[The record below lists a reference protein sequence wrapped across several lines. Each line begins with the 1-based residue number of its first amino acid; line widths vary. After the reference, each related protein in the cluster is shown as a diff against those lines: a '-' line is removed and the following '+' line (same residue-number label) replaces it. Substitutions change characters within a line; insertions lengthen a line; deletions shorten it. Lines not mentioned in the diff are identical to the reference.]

1 MKKILSLLIVLL
13 SSIGNIAISFAAGDL
28 QGDLTGR
35 IQEVIPQVGAPNQDL
50 NYIDIAEEIQ
60 FWVFV
65 FIGVIAVA
73 YIIYIGAKLLWA
85 PGNTEQI
92 TTALKSL
99 AYIVVWLALIP
110 FAYFIVNFII
120 KIRL

>member
-1 MKKILSLLIVLL
+1 MKKILLSFLVLFL
-13 SSIGNIAISFAAGDL
+13 SSIGSFSLSFAEGDL

-50 NYIDIAEEIQ
+50 NYVDIAEEIQ

-99 AYIVVWLALIP
+99 AYIVV
-110 FAYFIVNFII
+110 
-120 KIRL
+120 

>member
-1 MKKILSLLIVLL
+1 MKKAILSLIV
-13 SSIGNIAISFAAGDL
+13 IFFTGVYFPVISFGEGDL
-28 QGDLTGR
+28 QGSLNGA
-35 IQEVIPQVGAPNQDL
+35 IQALIPNAGTPKQDL
-50 NYIDIAEEIQ
+50 NYVDIAKEVQ

-92 TTALKSL
+92 TIALKSL
-99 AYIVVWLALIP
+99 AYVVL
-110 FAYFIVNFII
+110 
-120 KIRL
+120 